1 MPYNFVSEDDKS
13 FKLSNG
19 DSEFS
24 VAKYGLDDGFMEQL
38 RALPRAYQN
47 GGMVEK
53 PEPSAIEST
62 LRAQTPIN
70 DIVESI
76 AAPVGEA
83 VQMGLQAPTSRAL
96 SFPAYGEFGGQPP
109 PFAGPV
115 TPTPTPFT
123 PEAPPGRPP
132 LIAPSNQPPDS
143 ATQMPGYYDMMQR
156 LMQEVPGKQPEI
168 PSDMSVA
175 YEEMKKASMM
185 DATAKADAALE
196 QQRILDESA
205 KDLQLEQLRFDTR
218 MNALTEEQQKLT
230 NDVQTAKID
239 PTRIYDNMSTGNRV
253 LAGISI
259 LLGGLGQGLTGAKSN
274 PAMDVINNAI
284 DRDIDAQKANLGK
297 KQNLLS
303 INLAKMGDLRN
314 ALAATKMQMMT
325 VANTQVQAQAMK
337 AGSKSALAAA
347 QMFQGQ
353 MDLDMSKLK
362 YQIASAQ
369 AMEDKLNQP
378 EGISAKDASKLPQDL
393 QDKMVQLP
401 NGNYM
406 PAWNKESATEVKK
419 KQVAMYPIL
428 SLLQEANAFMDQG
441 GTLLGT
447 VRDAKA
453 DELRE
458 RIKIQLKN
466 LYELGQL
473 TKGDEAIINPL
484 LPNLGDFF
492 NAKAR
497 QTVKSIQKQVNDQLN
512 ASYSAHVPGLN
523 PAGRASREQSVFK
536 RGP

>member
-38 RALPRAYQN
+38 RMLPRAYAE
-47 GGMVEK
+47 GGMVED
-53 PEPSAIEST
+53 PAPLEVGAPPPDMSLTA
-62 LRAQTPIN
+62 PY
-70 DIVESI
+70 
-76 AAPVGEA
+76 AAP
-83 VQMGLQAPTSRAL
+83 M
-96 SFPAYGEFGGQPP
+96 SFAQPP
-109 PFAGPV
+109 PAAMDQSVVLGPV
-115 TPTPTPFT
+115 PPKPTPFT
-123 PEAPPGRPP
+123 PEMPPPRVSPT
-132 LIAPSNQPPDS
+132 APSDQPPES
-143 ATQMPGYYDMMQR
+143 ATQMPGYYDMMQK
-156 LMQEVPGKQPEI
+156 LMGGPAGRQPDM
-168 PSDMSVA
+168 PPDMSAA
-175 YEEMKKASMM
+175 YEQMKKASMM

-205 KDLQLEQLRFDTR
+205 KDLQFEQLRFDTR
-218 MNALTEEQQKLT
+218 INALNQEQQKLT
-230 NDVQTAKID
+230 ADVQSAKID
-239 PTRIYDNMSTGNRV
+239 PTRIYDNMTTGNRV

-337 AGSKSALAAA
+337 AGSKSAIAAA
-347 QMFQGQ
+347 SMFQGQ
-353 MDLDMSKLK
+353 MDLEMSKLK

-378 EGISAKDASKLPQDL
+378 EGVSSKDVAKLTQDL

-406 PAWNKESATEVKK
+406 PAFNKEAATV
-419 KQVAMYPIL
+419 VRT
-428 SLLQEANAFMDQG
+428 LQTKLFPVQDLAREFYTEMDKGFTVPTSDRAKNAARLEQSMRVELKTLFDLGALTEADMG
-441 GTLLGT
+441 L
-447 VRDAKA
+447 
-453 DELRE
+453 
-458 RIKIQLKN
+458 
-466 LYELGQL
+466 
-473 TKGDEAIINPL
+473 INPL
-484 LPNLGDFF
+484 VPQIGNIKDPTAQRQAVDFIMQ
-492 NAKAR
+492 R
-497 QTVKSIQKQVNDQLN
+497 VQSRLN
-512 ASYSAHVPGLN
+512 AAYSANVPGLN
-523 PAGRASREQSVFK
+523 PSGRASREQSVFK

>member
-38 RALPRAYQN
+38 RMLPRAYAD
-47 GGMVEK
+47 GGMVE
-53 PEPSAIEST
+53 EPAPLEVGAPPPDMSLTA
-62 LRAQTPIN
+62 PY
-70 DIVESI
+70 
-76 AAPVGEA
+76 AAP
-83 VQMGLQAPTSRAL
+83 M
-96 SFPAYGEFGGQPP
+96 SFAQPP
-109 PFAGPV
+109 PAAMDQSVVLGPV
-115 TPTPTPFT
+115 PPKPTPFT
-123 PEAPPGRPP
+123 PEMPPPRVSPT
-132 LIAPSNQPPDS
+132 APSDQPPES
-143 ATQMPGYYDMMQR
+143 ATQMPGYYDMMQK
-156 LMQEVPGKQPEI
+156 LMGGPAGRTPDM
-168 PSDMSVA
+168 PPDMSAA
-175 YEEMKKASMM
+175 YEQMKKASMM

-196 QQRILDESA
+196 QQKILDESA

-218 MNALTEEQQKLT
+218 MNALNQEQQKLT
-230 NDVQTAKID
+230 ADVQSAKID
-239 PTRIYDNMSTGNRV
+239 PTRIYDNMTTGNRV

-353 MDLDMSKLK
+353 MDLEMSKLK

-369 AMEDKLNQP
+369 AMEDKLNAP
-378 EGISAKDASKLPQDL
+378 EGVSAKDAVKLPQEL

-406 PAWNKESATEVKK
+406 AAWNKESATEVKK
-419 KQVAMYPIL
+419 KQGAMYPIL
-428 SLLQEANAFMDQG
+428 SLVKEANEFMDKG
-441 GTLLGT
+441 GTLPLS

-497 QTVKSIQKQVNDQLN
+497 QTVNSIQKQVNDQLN